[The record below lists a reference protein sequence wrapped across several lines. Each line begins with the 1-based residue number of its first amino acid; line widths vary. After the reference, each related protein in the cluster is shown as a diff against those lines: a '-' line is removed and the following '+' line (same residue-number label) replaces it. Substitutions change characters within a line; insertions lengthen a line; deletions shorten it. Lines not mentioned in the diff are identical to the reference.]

1 MTAVR
6 RFLAQ
11 LEKQTAVRALIFA
24 GLLVLIAA
32 TMFALNA
39 HTPLQMDDYDYSI
52 SWATGKPVSGLADVI
67 ASQAAHYRL
76 WGGRSVVHALTQM
89 FLYMGKGVFNIANTV
104 MYLLLLLEIYALAK
118 PREKRFCWTLLLAEH
133 TFLFFRVS
141 FFGTVFLWL
150 DGACN
155 YLWGTALA
163 LLPLLIIPRLLEKES
178 VALGVIGV
186 PLCFLS
192 GWTNENAACGV
203 LAAVFLLLADSAYRR
218 KRTPVSAWLCLAAQ
232 AAGAAMMILAPGNF
246 ARASA
251 YAYDSMAWEIMKRL
265 FRITLYTG
273 VYAGAG
279 LLAVPIV
286 HGMGRALHVPMR
298 NRRAALLLLT
308 ALLSAYAMVA
318 SPELSDRSYT
328 CVIALTLCALATL
341 IGDMEAHVRALDAAR
356 LCALPLALF
365 LLVYG
370 GYQAV
375 REVGAHEAAWEAQT
389 QKIEAAVQSGAD
401 EVKIASVES
410 RSRFTMNIALEKDAE
425 SWPNSTLSKWFGVRV
440 CGE

>member
-1 MTAVR
+1 M
-6 RFLAQ
+6 LA
-11 LEKQTAVRALIFA
+11 
-24 GLLVLIAA
+24 
-32 TMFALNA
+32 
-39 HTPLQMDDYDYSI
+39 
-52 SWATGKPVSGLADVI
+52 
-67 ASQAAHYRL
+67 
-76 WGGRSVVHALTQM
+76 
-89 FLYMGKGVFNIANTV
+89 
-104 MYLLLLLEIYALAK
+104 
-118 PREKRFCWTLLLAEH
+118 
-133 TFLFFRVS
+133 
-141 FFGTVFLWL
+141 
-150 DGACN
+150 
-155 YLWGTALA
+155 
-163 LLPLLIIPRLLEKES
+163 
-178 VALGVIGV
+178 VAL
-186 PLCFLS
+186 
-192 GWTNENAACGV
+192 
-203 LAAVFLLLADSAYRR
+203 LLLADSAYRG

-246 ARASA
+246 ARASV
-251 YAYDSMAWEIMKRL
+251 YAYDSMAREIVKRL
-265 FRITLYTG
+265 LRITLYTG
-273 VYAGAG
+273 VYAGAE
-279 LLAVPIV
+279 LLAMPIV

-298 NRRAALLLLT
+298 NRRAALLLLA

-341 IGDMEAHVRALDAAR
+341 LGDMEAHVRALDAAR

-389 QKIEAAVQSGAD
+389 QKIETAVQSGAD

-425 SWPNSTLSKWFGVRV
+425 SWPNSTLSKWFGIRV